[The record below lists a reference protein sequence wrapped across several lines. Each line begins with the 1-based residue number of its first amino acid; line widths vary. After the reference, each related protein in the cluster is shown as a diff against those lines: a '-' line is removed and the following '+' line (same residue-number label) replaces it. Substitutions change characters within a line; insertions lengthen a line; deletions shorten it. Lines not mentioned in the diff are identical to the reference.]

1 MDKDDYISKGNGNNY
16 DLIDV
21 AQKQIRQHSDFLSNE
36 KSTYTG
42 SGNWFSSKVIT
53 ELKKSGLYYVT
64 FTPDFF
70 ECRSMIRLD
79 PYKIYGAA
87 NSAMR
92 RTLRAKI
99 RSVPPLPPH
108 WATSG
113 GTSKFITHAY
123 INNLVERMLERHER
137 LKYGHKLPLGR
148 WRIEVGIL
156 DPYKLHRPPEKR
168 KPIRYGLL
176 MAVLMNLGYDP
187 LLPIRMAKFVKEIQI
202 DMAKSIITAINEG
215 RYGSPLAIE
224 SRLSAIAMRVESYVK
239 AYIHGG
245 RKPKL
250 ADRTIA
256 NRMRRYPNAIY
267 PDGFDEPLSETG
279 QLADAISYRVIG
291 ENEWVKDMGKVKRQ
305 KDKVVKVATASATKV
320 ANAAN
325 KQNEQLSQT
334 EKANKEQEERLERF
348 KREQEKKKKKRI
360 EARAKKILSKGK
372 VTPAQ
377 ALALA
382 MGLDKKQESKAKA
395 NTSVSRSDKALAKLS
410 EEIDKQVRTG
420 RRLIGS
426 AISPSPEDEKA
437 AEQARKNTYQAQFR
451 EKYRAIVIMCR
462 GVLIPFTDKYGR
474 SIKNLPAGALDEQL
488 SEQQRDLL
496 RSVNTDG
503 NITTYR
509 DVYNTMREAVDVI
522 NKLDDEAK
530 FQEMTMYDVGHDVP
544 GRR

>member
-21 AQKQIRQHSDFLSNE
+21 AQKQIRQHSDSLANA
-36 KSTYTG
+36 KATYSG

-137 LKYGHKLPLGR
+137 LKYGQKLPLGR

-202 DMAKSIITAINEG
+202 DMAKAIITAINEG
-215 RYGSPLAIE
+215 RYGSPLAIK

-291 ENEWVKDMGKVKRQ
+291 ENEWVKDMGNVQRQ
-305 KDKVVKVATASATKV
+305 KNNVVKVATAAATNV
-320 ANAAN
+320 ANVAN
-325 KQNEQLSQT
+325 KQNERLSQT
-334 EKANKEQEERLERF
+334 EKANQEQEKRLKKFQE
-348 KREQEKKKKKRI
+348 EQEKKKKKRI
-360 EARAKKILSKGK
+360 EDRAKKILRKGK
-372 VTPAQ
+372 VKSTAQ

-382 MGLDKKQESKAKA
+382 MGLEKKQENNTKS
-395 NTSVSRSDKALAKLS
+395 NTSASRSDKALKKAS
-410 EEIDKQVRTG
+410 EAIDKQVNLE
-420 RRLIGS
+420 RLRIGS
-426 AISPSPEDEKA
+426 AISPEDKKA
-437 AEQARKNTYQAQFR
+437 AEKARETTYQAQFR
-451 EKYRAIVIMCR
+451 EKYRAIVVRCR

-474 SIKNLPAGALDEQL
+474 SIKNLPAGALDEEL
-488 SEQQRDLL
+488 SEEQRDLL
-496 RSVNTDG
+496 RSVNADG
-503 NITTYR
+503 NIKTYR
-509 DVYNTMREAVDVI
+509 DVYNTMREAIDVI
-522 NKLDDEAK
+522 NKLDTEAK

>member
-1 MDKDDYISKGNGNNY
+1 MDKDDYINKGNGNNY

-21 AQKQIRQHSDFLSNE
+21 AQKQIRQHSDFLAKE
-36 KSTYTG
+36 KENYSG

-79 PYKIYGAA
+79 PYKIFGAA

-113 GTSKFITHAY
+113 GTSKFIPHAY

-137 LKYGHKLPLGR
+137 FKYGHKLPLGR

-202 DMAKSIITAINEG
+202 DMAKAIITAINEG
-215 RYGSPLAIE
+215 RYGSPLAIK
-224 SRLSAIAMRVESYVK
+224 SRLSVIAMRVESYVK

-291 ENEWVKDMGKVKRQ
+291 ENEWVMDVGKVKRQ
-305 KDKVVKVATASATKV
+305 KDKVIKVVTAAATKV

-325 KQNEQLSQT
+325 KQNEQLTQT
-334 EKANKEQEERLERF
+334 EKYNKEQEERLKKFQE
-348 KREQEKKKKKRI
+348 EQEKKKKKRI

-395 NTSVSRSDKALAKLS
+395 NTSGSRSDEELEKLS
-410 EEIDKQVRTG
+410 EETDKQIRIG
-420 RRLIGS
+420 RRLIES
-426 AISPSPEDEKA
+426 AISPEDVKA
-437 AEQARKNTYQAQFR
+437 AEQARNTTYQAQFR
-451 EKYRAIVIMCR
+451 EKYRAIVITCR

-488 SEQQRDLL
+488 SDQQLALL
-496 RSVNTDG
+496 RSVNSDG

-522 NKLDDEAK
+522 NKLDTEAK

>member
-21 AQKQIRQHSDFLSNE
+21 AQKQIRQHSDSLAKE
-36 KSTYTG
+36 KENYSG

-137 LKYGHKLPLGR
+137 LKYGQKLPLGR

-187 LLPIRMAKFVKEIQI
+187 LLPIRMAKFIKEIQI
-202 DMAKSIITAINEG
+202 DMAKAIITAINEG
-215 RYGSPLAIE
+215 RYGSPLAIK

-291 ENEWVKDMGKVKRQ
+291 ENEWVKDMGEVKRQ
-305 KDKVVKVATASATKV
+305 KNKFVAVATAVATDV

-325 KQNEQLSQT
+325 KQNEQLTRT
-334 EKANKEQEERLERF
+334 EQYNKEQEERLKKF
-348 KREQEKKKKKRI
+348 QKEQEKKEEKEILKEADRI
-360 EARAKKILSKGK
+360 LRKGK
-372 VTPAQ
+372 VKSRAQ
-377 ALALA
+377 AIALA
-382 MGLDKKQESKAKA
+382 KGLVKKRKNKSKS
-395 NTSVSRSDKALAKLS
+395 NTSVSRSNKALEKAS
-410 EEIDKQVRTG
+410 EETEKQVLLG
-420 RRLIGS
+420 RRRIGS
-426 AISPSPEDEKA
+426 AISPEDKKS
-437 AEQARKNTYQAQFR
+437 AEQASKTTYQAQFR
-451 EKYRAIVIMCR
+451 EKYRAIVVKCR

-496 RSVNTDG
+496 RSVNTEG

-509 DVYNTMREAVDVI
+509 DVYNTMREAIDVI

>member
-21 AQKQIRQHSDFLSNE
+21 AKKQIKQHSDFLSNE
-36 KSTYTG
+36 KATYSG

-64 FTPDFF
+64 FTPDFY

-79 PYKIYGAA
+79 PYDIYGAA
-87 NSAMR
+87 DRAMR
-92 RTLRAKI
+92 RTLREKI
-99 RSVPPLPPH
+99 KSVPPRAPY

-113 GTSKFITHAY
+113 ETSKFIPHAS

-137 LKYGHKLPLGR
+137 LKYGHKFPLGR

-187 LLPIRMAKFVKEIQI
+187 LLPIRTAKFVKEIQI
-202 DMAKSIITAINEG
+202 DMAKAIITAINEG
-215 RYGSPLAIE
+215 RYGSPLAIK

-291 ENEWVKDMGKVKRQ
+291 ENEWIMDVDNVEKQ
-305 KDKVVKVATASATKV
+305 KKKAVKVATDAATNV
-320 ANAAN
+320 ANAVN
-325 KQNEQLSQT
+325 KQNEKLSQT
-334 EKANKEQEERLERF
+334 EKANREQEERLKRF
-348 KREQEKKKKKRI
+348 QEEQEKKEEKEIIK
-360 EARAKKILSKGK
+360 EAKNILRKGK
-372 VTPAQ
+372 AKSLAQ
-377 ALALA
+377 ALGLA
-382 MGLDKKQESKAKA
+382 EGQVKKRKNKAKTK
-395 NTSVSRSDKALAKLS
+395 TSVNRSAKAL
-410 EEIDKQVRTG
+410 EETSKELDKQVNLE
-420 RRLIGS
+420 RLRIGS
-426 AISPSPEDEKA
+426 VISQEDKKA
-437 AEQARKNTYQAQFR
+437 AEQATKTTYQAQFR
-451 EKYRAIVIMCR
+451 EKYRAIVVRCR

-488 SEQQRDLL
+488 SEQQLDLL
-496 RSVNTDG
+496 RSVNADG

-509 DVYNTMREAVDVI
+509 DVYNTMREAIDVI
-522 NKLDDEAK
+522 NKLDAEAK
-530 FQEMTMYDVGHDVP
+530 FQEMTMYEQKGL
-544 GRR
+544 

>member
-1 MDKDDYISKGNGNNY
+1 MDKDDYINKGNGNNY

-21 AQKQIRQHSDFLSNE
+21 AQKQIRQHSDSLAKE
-36 KSTYTG
+36 KENYSG
-42 SGNWFSSKVIT
+42 AGNWFSSKVIT

-79 PYKIYGAA
+79 PYKIFVAA

-99 RSVPPLPPH
+99 RSVPPLPPR

-187 LLPIRMAKFVKEIQI
+187 LLPIRTAKFVKEIQI
-202 DMAKSIITAINEG
+202 DMAKAIITAINEG
-215 RYGSPLAIE
+215 RYGSPLAIK
-224 SRLSAIAMRVESYVK
+224 SRLSVIAMRVESYVK

-291 ENEWVKDMGKVKRQ
+291 ENEWVMDVGKVERQ
-305 KDKVVKVATASATKV
+305 KNNVVKVATTAATNV
-320 ANAAN
+320 ANAVN
-325 KQNEQLSQT
+325 KQNEKLTQT
-334 EKANKEQEERLERF
+334 EKYNKEQEERLKKFQE
-348 KREQEKKKKKRI
+348 EQEKKEEKEILKEANRI
-360 EARAKKILSKGK
+360 LRKGK
-372 VTPAQ
+372 VKSLEQALVLAKGQVKKRKNKAKSNTPASRSAK
-377 ALALA
+377 AL
-382 MGLDKKQESKAKA
+382 EETSKA
-395 NTSVSRSDKALAKLS
+395 
-410 EEIDKQVRTG
+410 IDKQVNLE
-420 RRLIGS
+420 RLRIGS
-426 AISPSPEDEKA
+426 AISPEDKKA
-437 AEQARKNTYQAQFR
+437 AEQASQTTYQAQFR
-451 EKYRAIVIMCR
+451 EKYRAIVIRCR
-462 GVLIPFTDKYGR
+462 GILIPFTDIYGR
-474 SIKNLPAGALDEQL
+474 SIKNLPDGALDEQL
-488 SEQQRDLL
+488 SDQQRELL
-496 RSVNTDG
+496 RSVNSDG

-509 DVYNTMREAVDVI
+509 DVYNTMREAIDVI
-522 NKLDDEAK
+522 NKLDAEAK
-530 FQEMTMYDVGHDVP
+530 FREMTMYEQKGL
-544 GRR
+544 

>member
-21 AQKQIRQHSDFLSNE
+21 AQKQIRQHSDSLAKE
-36 KSTYTG
+36 KENYSG
-42 SGNWFSSKVIT
+42 AGNWFSSKVIT

-79 PYKIYGAA
+79 PYKIYDAA

-99 RSVPPLPPH
+99 RSVPPLPPR

-137 LKYGHKLPLGR
+137 LKYGQKLPLGR

-202 DMAKSIITAINEG
+202 DMAKAIITAINEG
-215 RYGSPLAIE
+215 RYGSPLAIK

-291 ENEWVKDMGKVKRQ
+291 ENEWVMDVGKVKRLENN
-305 KDKVVKVATASATKV
+305 VVQVATAAATKV

-325 KQNEQLSQT
+325 KQNEQLTQT
-334 EKANKEQEERLERF
+334 EKYNKEQEERLKKFQE
-348 KREQEKKKKKRI
+348 EQEKKKKKRI
-360 EARAKKILSKGK
+360 EARAKKILSKGN

-395 NTSVSRSDKALAKLS
+395 NTSESRSDEELEKLS
-410 EEIDKQVRTG
+410 EETDKQIRIG
-420 RRLIGS
+420 RRLIES
-426 AISPSPEDEKA
+426 AISPEDVKA
-437 AEQARKNTYQAQFR
+437 AEQASNTTYQAQFR
-451 EKYRAIVIMCR
+451 EKYRSIVVKCR

-488 SEQQRDLL
+488 SDQQRELL
-496 RSVNTDG
+496 RSVNADG

-509 DVYNTMREAVDVI
+509 DVYNTMREAIDVI
-522 NKLDDEAK
+522 NKLDAEAK

>member
-21 AQKQIRQHSDFLSNE
+21 AKKQIRQHSDFLANE
-36 KSTYTG
+36 KSTYSG

-64 FTPDFF
+64 FTPDFY

-79 PYKIYGAA
+79 PYDIYGAA
-87 NSAMR
+87 DRAMR
-92 RTLRAKI
+92 KKLREKI
-99 RSVPPLPPH
+99 KSVPPLPPH

-137 LKYGHKLPLGR
+137 LKYGQKLPLGR

-156 DPYKLHRPPEKR
+156 DPYKLHSPPEKR

-202 DMAKSIITAINEG
+202 DMAKAIITAINEG
-215 RYGSPLAIE
+215 RYGSPLAIK

-291 ENEWVKDMGKVKRQ
+291 ENEWVKDMGEVKRQ
-305 KDKVVKVATASATKV
+305 KNNVVQVATASATNV
-320 ANAAN
+320 ANAVN
-325 KQNEQLSQT
+325 KQNEKLSQT

-348 KREQEKKKKKRI
+348 QREQEKKKKKRI

-382 MGLDKKQESKAKA
+382 MGLDKKQDSKAKA
-395 NTSVSRSDKALAKLS
+395 NTSVSRSDEELEKLS
-410 EEIDKQVRTG
+410 EETDKQIRIE
-420 RRLIGS
+420 RLRIGS
-426 AISPSPEDEKA
+426 VISPKDKKA
-437 AEQARKNTYQAQFR
+437 AEQARETTYQAQFR
-451 EKYRAIVIMCR
+451 EKYRAIVIRCR

-474 SIKNLPAGALDEQL
+474 SISNLPAGALDEHL
-488 SEQQRDLL
+488 SEQQLALL
-496 RSVNTDG
+496 SGINADK
-503 NITTYR
+503 NFTTYR
-509 DVYNTMREAVDVI
+509 DVYNTMREAIDVI
-522 NKLDDEAK
+522 NKLDAEAK
-530 FQEMTMYDVGHDVP
+530 FREMTMYEQKGL
-544 GRR
+544 